1 MMSPSSWKF
10 EIKTTRRA
18 GLLLQTS
25 PEWTAVVTLALVAVK
40 LAWNFFHFIFT
51 TFIGSWLKLNL
62 NLAEYGPWSVVTGS
76 TDGIGKAYAHKLA
89 SIGIN
94 VVLISRSPSKLE
106 ATARE
111 IQTLY
116 PLVRV
121 KTVAVDFT
129 GDRSIYK
136 AIASELMNLDVG
148 ILINNVGMNPGFCQ
162 PFTDL
167 EDENVLDDIIH
178 CNVLSMTRMTHMILP
193 GMIRRGRGVI
203 LNIGSISGAFAT
215 PLATVYAAT
224 KAFVDKFSRDLTTE
238 LGGTGVIVQTVL
250 PGYVMTN
257 MLNDTTFNKSS
268 WTVPNPQDFVE
279 ANFRTLGLESRTASF
294 WYHKLM
300 LSFCET
306 TCFIFPDMFS
316 FFARKHLEGLRATNG
331 PLNSLSFT
339 K

>member
-1 MMSPSSWKF
+1 MYFSV
-10 EIKTTRRA
+10 
-18 GLLLQTS
+18 L
-25 PEWTAVVTLALVAVK
+25 EWIAVVTIAFIGLK
-40 LAWNFFHFIFT
+40 LIWNVFHFIFT
-51 TFIGSWLKLNL
+51 TFLGAWLGLNIDL
-62 NLAEYGPWSVVTGS
+62 REYGPWAVVTGA

-89 SIGIN
+89 SIGLN
-94 VVLISRSPSKLE
+94 VVLISRSPTKLQ
-106 ATARE
+106 ATAQE
-111 IQTLY
+111 IKTLC
-116 PLVRV
+116 PFVHIR
-121 KTVAVDFT
+121 TVAIDFT

-136 AIASELMNLDVG
+136 AIALELVDLNIG
-148 ILINNVGMNPGFCQ
+148 ILINNVGMNHNFCQ

-167 EDENVLDDIIH
+167 ENDNILDDFVH
-178 CNVLSMTRMTHMILP
+178 CNNLSMIKMTHMILP
-193 GMIRRGRGVI
+193 EMLRRNRGVV
-203 LNIGSISGAFAT
+203 LNIGSISGAFST

-238 LGGTGVIVQTVL
+238 LRGTGIVVQTVL

-257 MLNDTTFNKSS
+257 MLNGTSFVKSS

-306 TCFIFPDMFS
+306 TCFLFPDVFS
-316 FFARKHLEGLRATNG
+316 FFARKHLEALRTPTNR
-331 PLNSLSFT
+331 PLGALSFP